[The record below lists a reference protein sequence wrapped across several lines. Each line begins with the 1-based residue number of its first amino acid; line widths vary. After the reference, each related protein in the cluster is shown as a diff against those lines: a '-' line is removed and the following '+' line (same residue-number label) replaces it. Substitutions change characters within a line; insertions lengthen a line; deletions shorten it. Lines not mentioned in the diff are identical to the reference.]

1 MSHPQRIRRQTLHGQ
16 RGFTII
22 ETVVSTALLGI
33 LTLTAL
39 GGLLFGMAQAR
50 GGQNRAGA
58 ASWSQAELDYL
69 LVQGY
74 AGNPVG
80 TKTLPS
86 GGYGTYGGVGGITEP
101 VIPAGFDH
109 ATITITQITG
119 MSVRQVTVTL
129 YQTPSTAYT
138 TLSTYISSYSHL

>member
-1 MSHPQRIRRQTLHGQ
+1 MSHPQRIGRQTVHGQ

-74 AGNPVG
+74 TNLIVG
-80 TKTLPS
+80 TRTLPS
-86 GGYGTYGGVGGITEP
+86 GGYGTYGGGIAEP
-101 VIPAGFDH
+101 VIPAGFDR

-119 MSVRQVTVTL
+119 MLVKQVTVTL
-129 YQTPSTAYT
+129 YQTPSSTAYT